1 MLDHTGGGGGP
12 QKPSPLQPLLTLF
25 HPCRSKISSLAEVFS
40 VSPLDTPSLPAVSPV
55 LRQPAAITL
64 PLGLKSAPRFWLWHR
79 LGLQGEDGTPNA
91 SNSTS
96 LPSRDLGEIAAP
108 RFCVR
113 HV

>member
-1 MLDHTGGGGGP
+1 MLDHAGGGGGP

-40 VSPLDTPSLPAVSPV
+40 ASPLDAPSVPAASPA

-79 LGLQGEDGTPNA
+79 PRGEDGTPNA

-96 LPSRDLGEIAAP
+96 LPGRET
-108 RFCVR
+108 
-113 HV
+113 